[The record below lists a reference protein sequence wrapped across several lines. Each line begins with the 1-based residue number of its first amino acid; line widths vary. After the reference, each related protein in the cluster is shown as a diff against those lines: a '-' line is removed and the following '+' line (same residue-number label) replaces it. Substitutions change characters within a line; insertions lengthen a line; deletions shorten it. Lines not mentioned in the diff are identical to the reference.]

1 MIGTGA
7 IAHKHAAAYRNI
19 GFEIVACAGLHA
31 ELLTQDAAADP
42 KLVDLIEA
50 HVRAGGNVVITSG
63 LLGKL
68 QSRGIE
74 RVANLYLTGPD
85 ALVKSF
91 LAGRNTLEIG
101 EPMLIPQVHFITNDT
116 WELGSAIAGDN
127 GFPMVTDSQ
136 YGKGHLFVI
145 AIPNNFADLYRL
157 PAAILDTYRRTA
169 GADLSVRLSDG
180 PSKVALYEYDNHTL
194 VVESFNDEAVT
205 VQVAGPPTFDTLRN
219 LETGEALQR
228 VPGAPARLSSISA
241 PEPPAS
247 RFTVRIAAHSYVA
260 LALDNA
266 TH

>member
-1 MIGTGA
+1 MIGIPIDLRPRFPASAQT
-7 IAHKHAAAYRNI
+7 
-19 GFEIVACAGLHA
+19 VV
-31 ELLTQDAAADP
+31 LTQDAAADP
-42 KLVDLIEA
+42 KIVDLIEA

-68 QSRGIE
+68 QSRGID
-74 RVANLYLTGPD
+74 RIANLYLTGQD
-85 ALVKSF
+85 VLVKSF
-91 LAGRNTLEIG
+91 LGGRTILDIG

-116 WELGSAIAGDN
+116 WELASSVAGDN

-145 AIPNNFADLYRL
+145 TIPNNFADLYRL
-157 PAAILDTYRRTA
+157 PPAILDTYRRTA
-169 GADLSVRLSDG
+169 SADLSVRLSDG
-180 PSKVALYEYDNHTL
+180 PSKVALYEYDNDTL

-205 VQVAGPPTFDTLRN
+205 VQVAVPPTFDTLRN
-219 LETGEALQR
+219 LETGEALQK
-228 VPGAPARLSSISA
+228 VPGAPARLSSTSA

-260 LALDNA
+260 FALDNA